1 MRFVVG
7 VVTPRINYR
16 KWRDLVQLPTALVIV
31 YAWPD
36 RAMASETPAK
46 QKVTNSIDL
55 SSVSNGV
62 AGGVETV
69 SSQSIVRRGSSSSA
83 SWRVKWRWKIL
94 EVAVLSCIIVAAWG
108 LGLAPTIVYALPPQQ
123 VSY

>member
-1 MRFVVG
+1 M
-7 VVTPRINYR
+7 
-16 KWRDLVQLPTALVIV
+16 IV

-36 RAMASETPAK
+36 RAMASESTAEP
-46 QKVTNSIDL
+46 KVTNSIDL

-62 AGGVETV
+62 ASEVENV

-94 EVAVLSCIIVAAWG
+94 EVAVLSCVIVAAWG
-108 LGLAPTIVYALPPQQ
+108 LSLAPTIVYALPSQQ
-123 VSY
+123 VSYNSSQYG